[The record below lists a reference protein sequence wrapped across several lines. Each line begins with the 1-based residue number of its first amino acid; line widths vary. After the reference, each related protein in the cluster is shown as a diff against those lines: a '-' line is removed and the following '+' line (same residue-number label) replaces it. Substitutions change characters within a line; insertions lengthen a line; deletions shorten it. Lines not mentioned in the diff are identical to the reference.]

1 VICTSTPVRSST
13 YLSTGFNLPTLRSI
27 GFGSSTCDFG
37 RAHPVPH
44 TLRCCGLSVS
54 LRLSSLR
61 SLASPQIETPWPV
74 IQNGRMD
81 PVSTAFRPLRSL
93 GTTCGLSSVDFKL
106 FSPPFRGTFQRS
118 FALLLHYRSQDVFRI
133 GRLYLP
139 ASRAISNAR
148 YSGYLQSRLFG
159 SPTGLSPSTVRRS
172 RHVRLPKPAST
183 EVHYSTS
190 PHPCRAGIRFVLCR
204 FRSPLLTASLL
215 ISCPPPTR
223 MLYFGGFPFL
233 SEYPLRDR
241 SSDSVIGGS
250 QVPCAYP
257 PLIAAWHDLHRRPSP
272 AIPQLTGVSY
282 TDYI

>member
-1 VICTSTPVRSST
+1 MICTSTPVRSST

-93 GTTCGLSSVDFKL
+93 GTTCGLSSVGFRL

-148 YSGYLQSRLFG
+148 SLRI
-159 SPTGLSPSTVRRS
+159 PP
-172 RHVRLPKPAST
+172 
-183 EVHYSTS
+183 
-190 PHPCRAGIRFVLCR
+190 I
-204 FRSPLLTASLL
+204 SPLPFAYGTFTLYGPPFQARSASKAREYGGPLL
-215 ISCPPPTR
+215 HISPPLPGGDSVCPLPFSIAFTH
-223 MLYFGGFPFL
+223 GISVDFL
-233 SEYPLRDR
+233 S
-241 SSDSVIGGS
+241 
-250 QVPCAYP
+250 
-257 PLIAAWHDLHRRPSP
+257 SP
-272 AIPQLTGVSY
+272 Y
-282 TDYI
+282 

>member
-37 RAHPVPH
+37 RAHPVPYA
-44 TLRCCGLSVS
+44 LRRCGLSVS

-81 PVSTAFRPLRSL
+81 PVSTALRPLRSL

-148 YSGYLQSRLFG
+148 YQDPSNLASLGRLRDFHPLRSAVPGTFDCQSQQ
-159 SPTGLSPSTVRRS
+159 VRRS
-172 RHVRLPKPAST
+172 TTPHLPTLAGRGFGLSSAVFDRLYSRH
-183 EVHYSTS
+183 
-190 PHPCRAGIRFVLCR
+190 
-204 FRSPLLTASLL
+204 L
-215 ISCPPPTR
+215 I
-223 MLYFGGFPFL
+223 
-233 SEYPLRDR
+233 
-241 SSDSVIGGS
+241 
-250 QVPCAYP
+250 
-257 PLIAAWHDLHRRPSP
+257 
-272 AIPQLTGVSY
+272 
-282 TDYI
+282 